1 MVFCKNTQILN
12 LKFSSQP
19 IENILHHNERDSRAP
34 TREIPQTPSRSPN
47 PQNQS
52 PIEISPTHESGRE
65 LTKLERNLRRF
76 EEERCRFEQE
86 KRRFEQEKLDAETA
100 ARNRRLQAFERKR
113 AERLQAEVDEQDVH
127 QKLYSILRVI
137 EDNKHHLPGILKAE
151 ARGDVWKTS
160 SEEDKPRS
168 PSVVV
173 KKPVVPLKIDV
184 LNYANE
190 SSVEVGDDYESS
202 TAMSSSSREGD
213 FDDEECMTVVEG
225 DHLKKVKIV
234 ENPVQP
240 IVSPVTEPQKPS
252 ILQKIFG
259 RKHTLT
265 NSDPKPK
272 PSEVP
277 VSLRRFIFVETRL
290 VWHKLLYDHQAEWEM
305 ARRCRNRCIVDLVI
319 LFILCGVGGL
329 TFRFVE
335 GSFENF
341 YKCGVRRVKRDFV
354 DNLWTTSHNFR

>member
-1 MVFCKNTQILN
+1 MFSIL
-12 LKFSSQP
+12 SQP
-19 IENILHHNERDSRAP
+19 VEHLLQHNERDSRVPA
-34 TREIPQTPSRSPN
+34 REIPVRPSL
-47 PQNQS
+47 S
-52 PIEISPTHESGRE
+52 PIISAQTDVSPKHESGRE

-76 EEERCRFEQE
+76 EEERRRFEQE
-86 KRRFEQEKLDAETA
+86 KRRFEQEKIDAETA

-113 AERLQAEVDEQDVH
+113 TERRQAEEDDKDMH

-151 ARGDVWKTS
+151 ASGEVWKTS

-168 PSVVV
+168 PSVLV

-184 LNYANE
+184 LDYPKE

-225 DHLKKVKIV
+225 EPLKKITD
-234 ENPVQP
+234 
-240 IVSPVTEPQKPS
+240 ISYPQAAPSVATSDKRS
-252 ILQKIFG
+252 ILQIIFG
-259 RKHTLT
+259 RKPTT
-265 NSDPKPK
+265 AEATPKPK
-272 PSEVP
+272 VKPSDVP

-290 VWHKLLYDHQAEWEM
+290 VWHELLFDHQVDWET
-305 ARRCRNRCIVDLVI
+305 ARRCRNRCIADLVI
-319 LFILCGVGGL
+319 LMILCGAGGL
-329 TFRFVE
+329 AFRFVE

-354 DNLWTTSHNFR
+354 DNLWTTSHNLR